1 MMYIEE
7 WLFNQENYNSTSILR
22 EHSLNL
28 ERSIYSN
35 ILSVKI
41 DFSKEFFI
49 PTLCFEQI
57 YNKLA
62 EISSIKDFEKT
73 YNIEVNFPLYNIG
86 LKEVKTSEAIIKATI
101 GAYDRRIN
109 KVLVP
114 SKGLLYYGG
123 RGILLDALYNIMLIT
138 GFIVEYNKEN
148 DKFIVKRP
156 VLYIDNRVLINTD
169 MLSKYIVNKILPSI
183 TNIVGYITRPS
194 ILLAINSEGRKIE
207 TSPEYSSYE
216 ILVIIK
222 PLKYLVQTPLTCHPN
237 VGLDEVSNY
246 LWNFLLQYDYKRIFQ

>member
-7 WLFNQENYNSTSILR
+7 WLFNQENSNSTSILR

-28 ERSIYSN
+28 DGPIYSN
-35 ILSVKI
+35 ILSIKI

-49 PTLCFEQI
+49 PTLCFNQI
-57 YNKLA
+57 YSKLV
-62 EISSIKDFEKT
+62 EISLIEDFEKN
-73 YNIEVNFPLYNIG
+73 YNIEVNYPLYNIG

-109 KVLVP
+109 RVTVP
-114 SKGLLYYGG
+114 SKGILYYGG

-138 GFIVEYNKEN
+138 GFMVEYNKEN

-169 MLSKYIVNKILPSI
+169 ILSKYIAKKILPSI
-183 TNIVGYITRPS
+183 TNMVGYINKPTV
-194 ILLAINSEGRKIE
+194 LFQNSGSKIE
-207 TSPEYSSYE
+207 VSPEFSGHN
-216 ILVIIK
+216 IAVTIK
-222 PLKYLVQTPLTCHPN
+222 PLKYLVQTPLTHHPN
-237 VGLDEVSNY
+237 VGLNEISSY
-246 LWNFLLQYDYKRIFQ
+246 LWNFLYDYKRILQ